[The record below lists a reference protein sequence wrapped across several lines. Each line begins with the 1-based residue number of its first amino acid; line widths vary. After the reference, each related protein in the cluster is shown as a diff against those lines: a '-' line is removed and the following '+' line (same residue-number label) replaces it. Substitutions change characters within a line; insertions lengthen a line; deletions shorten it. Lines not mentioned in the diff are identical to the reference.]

1 MNHFLASFWIT
12 VFFFV
17 VLWVAS
23 SERLHS
29 KASLLK
35 TRKASKNQKEI
46 LACTLGNDC
55 SKTGKAQRERLC
67 RSPVLEMLPCNFIK
81 TGFHGWYFLKNV
93 PTFSA
98 KLLHKI
104 HMNYWLERVFICLVR
119 QIIIASAGQ
128 LSKCNKRSTV
138 NTFTILVKFHK
149 SLEDA
154 KPFPRSIL

>member
-1 MNHFLASFWIT
+1 M
-12 VFFFV
+12 

-35 TRKASKNQKEI
+35 TRKASKNHKEI
-46 LACTLGNDC
+46 LAGTLGNDC
-55 SKTGKAQRERLC
+55 AKTGKAQRERLC
-67 RSPVLEMLPCNFIK
+67 WSPVLEMLPCNFIK
-81 TGFHGWYFLKNV
+81 TGFHGWHFLKNV

-98 KLLHKI
+98 KKLIHKI
-104 HMNYWLERVFICLVR
+104 YMNYWLERVFICLVR

-138 NTFTILVKFHK
+138 NTFRILVKFHK

-154 KPFPRSIL
+154 KPFARSILQKRWKIY